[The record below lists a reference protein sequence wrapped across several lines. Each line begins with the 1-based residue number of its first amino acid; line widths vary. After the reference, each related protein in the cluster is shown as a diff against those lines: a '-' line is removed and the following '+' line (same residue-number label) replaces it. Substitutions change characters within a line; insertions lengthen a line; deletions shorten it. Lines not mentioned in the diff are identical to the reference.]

1 MSGSRSKKAKI
12 DVRVEEGLKQRLQ
25 VQATADGVDLAD
37 IVRKYLEF
45 MANAV
50 EVGQATI
57 GSPSPP
63 PPTELPPSEG
73 PPAPLSGAMLDQL
86 CKPSD
91 VVMFLH
97 ATEGVIHIAAPWS
110 RAKTISCVSVDVIHR
125 AWAALDRVRR
135 EGDAGSHAI
144 GLRGAV
150 SAHLSLMQLCFREM
164 KQLRNPGQTR
174 ERVETT
180 LALAENVLRAA
191 ADEILGVGEGAL

>member
-12 DVRVEEGLKQRLQ
+12 DVRVKEGLKQRLQ
-25 VQATADGVDLAD
+25 VQATADGVDVAD

-50 EVGQATI
+50 EAGQATI
-57 GSPSPP
+57 GSPSLPP
-63 PPTELPPSEG
+63 PEAPASEG
-73 PPAPLSGAMLDQL
+73 PPPPLNGVMLDQL
-86 CKPSD
+86 CQPRD
-91 VVMFLH
+91 VVIFLQ

-110 RAKTISCVSVDVIHR
+110 RAKTISCVSVDVIRR

-135 EGDAGSHAI
+135 EGDSGPHAI

-150 SAHLSLMQLCFREM
+150 SAQLSLMQLCFREM
-164 KQLRNPGQTR
+164 KQLRNPGQPR

-191 ADEILGVGEGAL
+191 ADDILGVGEAVP